1 MLSPERNNFSLWG
14 AIKKYWVQVYF
25 FIIFTL
31 LFLVYLPSFF
41 DPLRS
46 DYLPLFYFF
55 HHLNDLPGAVKWLH
69 LLNYDPLNQ
78 VNFYPLTHVIMY
90 LEYLVF
96 GSWSFYYHLLHFA
109 MYCVSLILIYKL
121 ARKLFRADRLLTMML
136 ITLFAFLFSH
146 FDLIIWSYHVHIIF
160 SFNLLLAGFILY
172 LEFLKTGKMA
182 LLVWVIT
189 LFLLPLL
196 CYLPFI
202 FWPVGIIFLAWLDI
216 PVKGSR
222 ISWQKK
228 MKSIL
233 LVLGVVYAICLAV
246 FLFTRAIGTY
256 DRPLVYLKSIFFL
269 RDHTRAF
276 LSVPFNTIYNGVV
289 VNLLPFLAW
298 PLKTCENIE
307 LGGWL
312 EVHVDEIVRLILA
325 GGGASLLIFI
335 AVPAVFFYRKK
346 RYLGKVSIF
355 LLFLLFSEFFVLSRL
370 CLMVNHPQYVLQ
382 QFRYQY
388 VVNAVVI
395 LTVLLILNNVL
406 GGLRKGKIITGCVL
420 AVILGMNMYYSVRGA
435 AYVNSE
441 LAPLKKIVYSIKK
454 KIASGQINAENKIYI
469 DDKITKAL
477 SPLCWND
484 YMGTRYMKHTYQWMF
499 ASKEVGYFTFSAD
512 DAKWVVDAENLALIK
527 K

>member
-1 MLSPERNNFSLWG
+1 MLSPEKNNFSFLG
-14 AIKKYWVQVYF
+14 VIKKYWVQMYF
-25 FIIFTL
+25 LIIFTIL
-31 LFLVYLPSFF
+31 LLVYLPSFF

-55 HHLNDLPGAVKWLH
+55 HHLDDLPGAVKWLH

-96 GSWSFYYHLLHFA
+96 GSQSFYYHFLHFA

-121 ARKLFRADRLLTMML
+121 ARKLFQADRLLAMMF

-146 FDLIIWSYHVHIIF
+146 FDLIIWSYHIHIIF

-172 LEFLKTGKMA
+172 LEFLKTGKMTV
-182 LLVWVIT
+182 LILVII
-189 LFLLPLL
+189 LFLLPLF
-196 CYLPFI
+196 CYLSFI
-202 FWPVGIIFLAWLDI
+202 FWPVGIIFLVWLDI
-216 PVKGSR
+216 PGKESG
-222 ISWQKK
+222 ITWQKK
-228 MKSIL
+228 KKSL
-233 LVLGVVYAICLAV
+233 FLVLGTVYSICLAV
-246 FLFTRAIGTY
+246 FFVTRVIGTY
-256 DRPLVYLKSIFFL
+256 DRPLVNLKSIFFL
-269 RDHTRAF
+269 RDHARAF
-276 LSVPFNTIYNGVV
+276 FLVPFNAVYNGVV

-312 EVHVDEIVRLILA
+312 NEHVDEIVRFILA
-325 GGGASLLIFI
+325 GGGISLPIFVV
-335 AVPAVFFYRKK
+335 VPAYFFYRKK
-346 RYLGKVSIF
+346 RNLAKVSIF
-355 LLFLLFSEFFVLSRL
+355 LFFLLFSEFFVLSRL
-370 CLMVNHPQYVLQ
+370 CLLINHPQYVLQ

-395 LTVLLILNNVL
+395 LTALLILSYVL
-406 GGLRKGKIITGCVL
+406 GGHRKGRIITGCVL

-441 LAPLKKIVYSIKK
+441 LAPLNKIVYSIKK
-454 KIASGQINAENKIYI
+454 KIASGEINSENRIYI

-499 ASKEVGYFTFSAD
+499 TSEEVKYFTFSAD
-512 DAKWVVDAENLALIK
+512 NAKWVVDEENLVLIK